1 MTRTLA
7 GSALALFIAM
17 GPCMQEPA
25 SAAAENSGGEQ
36 YCGQLA
42 QIGASAWR
50 TRVDGYPVEQ
60 VLREVRSIL
69 RSQPHRLEQAE
80 DVIVDIYQDRSVSS
94 AGQAY
99 SKVYAGCRH

>member
-1 MTRTLA
+1 MTRKLA
-7 GSALALFIAM
+7 GSALAILVAL
-17 GPCMQEPA
+17 GPCMQ
-25 SAAAENSGGEQ
+25 AAAEDPGGGQ

-69 RSQPHRLEQAE
+69 GSHPHRLEQAE
-80 DVIVDIYQDRSVSS
+80 DVIVEIYQDRSVSS
-94 AGQAY
+94 ASQAY
-99 SKVYAGCRH
+99 RKVYADCRH

>member
-1 MTRTLA
+1 MTRSYA
-7 GSALALFIAM
+7 GNALALLVAL
-17 GPCMQEPA
+17 GAP
-25 SAAAENSGGEQ
+25 AAAAAQDLGGDQ

-50 TRVDGYPVEQ
+50 TRADGYPVEQ

-69 RSQPHRLEQAE
+69 RSHPHRLEQAE
-80 DVIVDIYQDRSVSS
+80 DVIVEIYQDRSVSS
-94 AGQAY
+94 PGQAY